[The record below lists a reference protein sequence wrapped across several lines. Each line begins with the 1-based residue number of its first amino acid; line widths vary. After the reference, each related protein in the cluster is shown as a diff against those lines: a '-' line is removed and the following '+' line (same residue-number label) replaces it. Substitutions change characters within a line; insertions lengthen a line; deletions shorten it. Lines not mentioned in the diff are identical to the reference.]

1 MVLQK
6 PCKNTADFEGEI
18 GTETLY
24 AGTQILPM
32 AENRQYIE
40 KLWTA
45 ESLQTPET
53 LQCIC

>member
-1 MVLQK
+1 MVLHK
-6 PCKNTADFEGEI
+6 PCKNIADFEGEI

-45 ESLQTPET
+45 ESPQTPET
-53 LQCIC
+53 LYAD